1 MLVEPAA
8 RLPRD
13 AARDGWDAWNAQA
26 SRALNLNAIPTFYIN
41 REVDEARR
49 IAIRQ
54 YLRLAELPAERVV
67 GVEGLSVPAQLKD
80 FFFTDGKLHS
90 QLKPGEVGCYASHLT
105 AMQSIVERDLDYA
118 LILEDD
124 AVLPANMREIIVNVL
139 DNLPANW
146 DIVHICQDSNRAVK
160 PIAELDDS
168 RRIVRYSRVP
178 ETTTGYLVSRTGAK
192 RFLCPLKRYWPVDT
206 DFRQPWRFGLEI
218 FGVAPRI
225 VSSSAAFASSI
236 HGLGNRARQRRG
248 LPMPSRHCWTGNPLH
263 TPQGV
268 VFNVRTL
275 GPAAWAVCTA
285 YNAARR
291 LVAALGLRPLLRRL
305 QLHQLSWRIVGKVV
319 LRLP

>member
-1 MLVEPAA
+1 MLVETAA
-8 RLPRD
+8 RLSPTD
-13 AARDGWDAWNAQA
+13 DDWDAWNAQA
-26 SRALNLNAIPTFYIN
+26 SGALNLRAIPTFYIN

-49 IAIRQ
+49 VAIRR
-54 YLRLAELPAERVV
+54 YLRQAELPAEQVV
-67 GVEGLSVPAQLKD
+67 GVEGLSVPAQFRD
-80 FFFTDGKLHS
+80 YFFKGGKLHS

-124 AVLPANMREIIVNVL
+124 AVFPANMREIIINVL
-139 DNLPANW
+139 DNLPADW

-160 PIAELDDS
+160 PIAELNDG

-192 RFLCPLKRYWPVDT
+192 KFLRPLKRYWPVDT
-206 DFRQPWRFGLEI
+206 DFRQPWRFGLEV

-225 VSSSAAFASSI
+225 VSSYPAFTSSI
-236 HGLGNRARQRRG
+236 HALGERARQRRG
-248 LPMPSRHCWTGNPLH
+248 LPLPSRHCWTGNPLH
-263 TPQGV
+263 TPRGV
-268 VFNVRTL
+268 VYNVRTL

-285 YNAARR
+285 YNATRR
-291 LVAALGLRPLLRRL
+291 LVAALGLRPLLRKL
-305 QLHQLSWRIVGKVV
+305 QLHHLGSRIVGKVV